1 MTKAA
6 IYARRSTDEQ
16 GASLDDQEAEGRAYA
31 AERGWSV
38 VAVYRESASGFK
50 PGTPRPALD
59 RMLADAASGDW
70 QHLVVWRLNRLS
82 RQEGADSALAAV
94 WNLRKLGVEVHSIK
108 EPSSG
113 HDMADDLQRLIASYQ
128 ASAESR
134 VKSEDTQR
142 GKLRSIRQHGV
153 FHGGFPPYGY
163 RRAGTMPAP
172 GNAKKNIVRYDAEPT
187 AAAVV
192 AELLRRYLAG
202 ESPHA
207 LAVDLN
213 ERGVEPPKSTGVSA
227 NRHARRGGPVWQE
240 ATIRNLLRNPL
251 LGGWASYRG
260 ARVKA
265 CSCSGDCSHDWTR
278 SLNLPALVDEQ
289 TWEAVQARVAS
300 RRGRVLGGRATGGSS
315 ETFLLLGLLFC
326 GECGERLAC
335 RKARQSNTVDRYVC
349 AGRRRKGCTMPT
361 IRRTLLDEAIRQ
373 HFVSEYV
380 VDTEESVRRE
390 RERLMGLRSSE
401 ADLIRDE
408 LEQVRQELG
417 EVRRLQRQAQLD
429 YEAGELTAKPY
440 SRLDAEYDQ
449 RITAAEAAQ
458 RRLEARRVAIEGAIP
473 VAELDEL
480 LDRLGAARRMIAG
493 ALEGE
498 DVPRMNAKLHEVF
511 DSITVSRQGDGL
523 LVVPHL
529 RDESPLTRVLD
540 FSEGAEATP
549 DLEVV
554 PELVVLRKVELTRP
568 EGVDDASN
576 PW

>member
-1 MTKAA
+1 MNAA
-6 IYARRSTDEQ
+6 IYCRRSTDEQ
-16 GASLDDQEAEGRAYA
+16 GASLDDQEHEGRAYA

-59 RMLADAASGDW
+59 RMLAEAASGDW
-70 QHLVVWRLNRLS
+70 QRLVVWRLNRLS

-94 WNLRKLGVEVHSIK
+94 WNLRKIGVEVHSIK

-128 ASAESR
+128 ASAESK

-163 RRAGTMPAP
+163 RRAGQMPAP
-172 GNAKKNIVRYDAEPT
+172 GNAKKNIVAYEADPAG
-187 AAAVV
+187 AGVV
-192 AELLRRYLAG
+192 EEIYRRYLG
-202 ESPHA
+202 GDSPHA
-207 LAVDLN
+207 LASDLN
-213 ERGVEPPKSTGVSA
+213 SRGVVPPKSTGVSA
-227 NRHARRGGPVWQE
+227 NRHARRGKAIWQE

-251 LGGWASYRG
+251 LGGWAAYKG
-260 ARVKA
+260 DRVKS
-265 CSCSGDCSHDWTR
+265 CSCAEDCDHPYTT
-278 SLNLPALVDEQ
+278 SLNVPALVDEE
-289 TWEAVQARVAS
+289 TWEQAQTVVAS
-300 RRGRVLGGRATGGSS
+300 RRGRVLGGRATGGAS
-315 ETFLLLGLLFC
+315 ETFLLLGLLWC

-335 RKARQSNTVDRYVC
+335 RKARQTNVVDRYVC
-349 AGRRRKGCTMPT
+349 AGRRRKGCSVPT
-361 IRRTLLDEAIRQ
+361 IRRELLDEAIRD

-390 RERLMGLRSSE
+390 RERLLGLRHSE

-408 LEQVRQELG
+408 LAEVEAELA
-417 EVRRLQRQAQLD
+417 EVRALARKAQRE
-429 YEAGELTAKPY
+429 YEAGELTAKLY

-458 RRLEARRVAIEGAIP
+458 RRLEARRAAVEGAIP
-473 VAELDEL
+473 VAELDDL

-493 ALEGE
+493 ALQGR
-498 DVPRMNAKLHEVF
+498 DLPRMNAKLHEVF

-529 RDESPLTRVLD
+529 RDDSPMTRVLD
-540 FSEGAEATP
+540 FSDGSEEAA
-549 DLEVV
+549 DVEVV

-568 EGVDDASN
+568 EGVDDDSS